1 MIGGGPLAIKIGDVV
16 GNYQV
21 IDLAGSGGMGAV
33 YKIEHVITKRVEAM
47 KLLPMG
53 VGSDPEQ
60 VHRFEREIQL
70 QARLHHP
77 NIAGLYNAVRDGSSV
92 AMIME
97 YVEGESL
104 ERMLEGGPLPL
115 RTAVN
120 YAGQMLEALSYA
132 HHEGVVHRD
141 VAPANII
148 ITPDGTAKLTD
159 FGLARTVSDP
169 HLTTA
174 GVAVGSAWYMSPE
187 QVKAL
192 DELDERT
199 DIYAMGAV
207 LHEMLTGK
215 KLYEADGS
223 FAVMCA
229 QVETVPQPP
238 SASNPEV
245 PAALDTVVAKALA
258 KDPVA
263 RFQSAREFRNAMDAA
278 VKSQL
283 VAAPVLSLPAAKSA
297 PPVPLIARLRPSR
310 TTILFTLLPGAVAA
324 VVCAVL
330 LWPKPARVAAKA
342 HVASPAVVSY
352 TAPAPAPV
360 IEPPNPPAVMT
371 TPPAPTSA
379 IPAVRPVRKAA
390 AKPAPN
396 LAIRVRGGTVEP
408 PPRSTPTSTT
418 PHIVAVSAPEAP
430 AAKPET
436 TAVPEAPPTPTVA
449 AAKTPDEPAAAP
461 PISEEAIPQ
470 KGGNRLVRA
479 LGKINPF
486 RKNGKPEDTAKPATK
501 KDN

>member
-1 MIGGGPLAIKIGDVV
+1 
-16 GNYQV
+16 V
-21 IDLAGSGGMGAV
+21 I
-33 YKIEHVITKRVEAM
+33 
-47 KLLPMG
+47 
-53 VGSDPEQ
+53 
-60 VHRFEREIQL
+60 
-70 QARLHHP
+70 
-77 NIAGLYNAVRDGSSV
+77 
-92 AMIME
+92 
-97 YVEGESL
+97 
-104 ERMLEGGPLPL
+104 
-115 RTAVN
+115 
-120 YAGQMLEALSYA
+120 
-132 HHEGVVHRD
+132 HRD

-169 HLTTA
+169 HLTTT

-215 KLYEADGS
+215 KLFEADGS

-245 PAALDTVVAKALA
+245 PVALDTVVAKALA
-258 KDPVA
+258 KDPAA
-263 RFQSAREFRNAMDAA
+263 RFQSAREFRSAMDAA

-283 VAAPVLSLPAAKSA
+283 AAAPVRSLPAPKSA
-297 PPVPLIARLRPSR
+297 PPVPLMARLRPSR
-310 TTILFTLLPGAVAA
+310 TTILFTLVPGAVAA

-342 HVASPAVVSY
+342 HVTAQAHVASPAVVSY
-352 TAPAPAPV
+352 TAPTPAPAPV
-360 IEPPNPPAVMT
+360 IEPPTPAAVVT
-371 TPPAPTSA
+371 APPAPLST

-396 LAIRVRGGTVEP
+396 LAIRVSGGTVVSAP
-408 PPRSTPTSTT
+408 PISTPASTPTSTPKST
-418 PHIVAVSAPEAP
+418 APRIVAVSAPEAP

-436 TAVPEAPPTPTVA
+436 KPETTAVPEVPPTPAVA
-449 AAKTPDEPAAAP
+449 AAKTPEEPAAAP
-461 PISEEAIPQ
+461 PTSEEAKPQ

-486 RKNGKPEDTAKPATK
+486 RKNGKPEDTSKPATK